1 MKCDDA
7 RLWDVLIDASREAH
21 ARGQHA
27 VAYHALAAAMHA
39 ADDESNREQLSA
51 IEREAKRQIDWIDEH
66 ADQDRLSTRSASTHN
81 HPGVYTLLVRTA
93 NAHGQMLVRRADLE
107 LTRQAMTA
115 KPGLS

>member
-39 ADDESNREQLSA
+39 ADDQSNGDQLGE
-51 IEREAKRQIDWIDEH
+51 IEREANRQLGWIDEYAH
-66 ADQDRLSTRSASTHN
+66 DDRLSTRSASTRN
-81 HPGVYTLLVRTA
+81 HPGMYVLLARTA
-93 NAHGQMLVRRADLE
+93 SAHCQMLVRRSELE
-107 LTRQAMTA
+107 HARHALTSRF
-115 KPGLS
+115 GIS